1 MAKRRNSGRRNSGR
15 RNKGRDVHGIVL
27 LDKPQ
32 GLSSNQALQRVKRIF
47 NANKAGH
54 TGSLDPLA
62 TGMLPIC
69 LGEATK
75 ISGYL
80 LDADKRY
87 NAVCQLGVRTDSA
100 DSEGEVIARKP
111 VEGIKAS
118 DIKAVLQKFTGEIQ
132 QIPPMFSAL
141 KRDGVPL
148 YKLARQGIE
157 VERQPRDITIY
168 ALDLINFDGD
178 SLEFNIHCSKGT
190 YVRTV
195 VDDIGEAL
203 GCGAHLTA
211 LRRLQVDPFSGTELV
226 TLDQLNTLQEQGV
239 TELDATLIPIEAG
252 LANWTVV
259 TLSAESESYIRQ
271 GQSVFMPQ
279 IESHALVRMHNESG
293 LFVGIGIVDEEGRLL
308 PKRLMNLA

>member
-1 MAKRRNSGRRNSGR
+1 
-15 RNKGRDVHGIVL
+15 
-27 LDKPQ
+27 
-32 GLSSNQALQRVKRIF
+32 
-47 NANKAGH
+47 
-54 TGSLDPLA
+54 
-62 TGMLPIC
+62 MLPIC

-80 LDADKRY
+80 LNADKRY
-87 NAVCQLGVRTDSA
+87 HAICQLGVRTDSA
-100 DSEGEVIARKP
+100 DSDGEVIARKP
-111 VEGIKAS
+111 VEGIAQS
-118 DIKAVLQKFTGEIQ
+118 DIEATLQKFTGKIQ
-132 QIPPMFSAL
+132 QIPPMYSAL

-157 VERQPRDITIY
+157 VERQPRDVVIY

-178 SLEFNIHCSKGT
+178 SIEFSIHCSKGT

-195 VDDIGEAL
+195 ADDIGEAL

-211 LRRLQVDPFSGTELV
+211 LRRLQVDPFSGTELI
-226 TLDQLNTLQEQGV
+226 TLEQLNTLLEQGV
-239 TELDATLIPIEAG
+239 TELDASLLPIEAG
-252 LANWTVV
+252 LVDWEVV
-259 TLSAESESYIRQ
+259 TLSAEAESYIRQ

-279 IESHALVRMHNESG
+279 LESNALVRLHGENG